1 MLQGTIVTSQRRL
14 AIDPCPTG
22 DCLMST
28 TRYAI
33 FILLR
38 ATEQWLRLTREAR
51 RQLSEEHVGAGLRRF
66 PALKLR
72 YFDAEAFSADCSD
85 IMLIETADLQ
95 QHYDFIEMLRDS
107 SLVTVPYFE
116 FIKVVL
122 AIEDGF
128 RDYERRQS

>member
-1 MLQGTIVTSQRRL
+1 
-14 AIDPCPTG
+14 
-22 DCLMST
+22 MST
-28 TRYAI
+28 TRYAV

-38 ATEQWLRLTREAR
+38 ATEQWLRLTRDAR
-51 RQLSEEHVGAGLRRF
+51 RQLSDQHVGNALRKL

-85 IMLIETADLQ
+85 IMLIETTDLR

-107 SLVTVPYFE
+107 PLVTAPYFE

-122 AIEDGF
+122 TIEDGF
-128 RDYERRQS
+128 RDFEERQS